1 VTQINAFFLSI
12 GKIAMLKKE
21 PKTRR
26 PQRDQAVKAGP
37 DRDQVS

>member
-12 GKIAMLKKE
+12 GKISTLEKE
-21 PKTRR
+21 PKAPTTAARR
-26 PQRDQAVKAGP
+26 AVKVGP